1 MSYKT
6 LIVERDGPAFVI
18 TLNRPKKKNAFSM
31 EMKQEFLA
39 ALKEG
44 GGDTAARAII
54 ITGGTEFFSA
64 GQDLNEALLAASA
77 ASVLEMVNSWH
88 VINDTMERHDKPIFA
103 AIEGFCVTGG
113 FELVLACDIRIA
125 GESAYFAL
133 TSSKIGTVPG
143 AGGTQRLPRLVGPA
157 KAMEILFSSD
167 PVDAAEAHRIGLV
180 NHVVPTGQAMAK
192 AKEMIKVYE
201 KRGPLSLAFAKRAVQ
216 TGMQMDLRSAIDLET
231 FIVTTVYGTE
241 DKLEGISAFHEKR
254 EAQFKGK

>member
-1 MSYKT
+1 MSYNT

-18 TLNRPKKKNAFSM
+18 TLNRPGKKNAFNM

-39 ALKEG
+39 ALKEAE
-44 GGDTAARAII
+44 GDTDTRAIV
-54 ITGGTEFFSA
+54 ITGGKEFFSS
-64 GQDLNEALLAASA
+64 GQDLNEALLAASP
-77 ASVLEMVNSWH
+77 ASVLEMLNSWH
-88 VINDTMERHDKPIFA
+88 IINDTMERHDKPIFA
-103 AIEGFCVTGG
+103 AIEGFCITGG

-125 GESAYFAL
+125 AEDAYFAL

-157 KAMEILFSSD
+157 KAMEILFSAD

-180 NHVVPTGQAMAK
+180 NHVVPKGQAMAK
-192 AKEMIKVYE
+192 AMEMIKVYE
-201 KRGPLSLAFAKRAVQ
+201 NRAPLSLAFAKRAVQ
-216 TGMQMDLRSAIDLET
+216 QGMQMDLRSAIELET